1 LKPPQLKRVQGRIG
15 DPTRETVG
23 QPLAIILPEPSRLF
37 VRRAERL
44 DSLAQDHPM
53 SAWLRFM
60 ANIARAQ
67 HRAAAA
73 LPAAQPSAVT
83 EGVAPLTLG
92 DWQTALLEFDPEPD
106 MPDAASE
113 ALLRLRTRN
122 LDALADA
129 YLQGT
134 LRQEETGEAVYVAA
148 ALAVHFAHRA
158 AALPLHALH
167 LLPERG
173 HCPACGSLPVAGV
186 ITAAGQAPG
195 ARYLH
200 CGLCG
205 TAWNHVRAVCITCGE
220 SRGLKLL
227 SIEGGNGVVQA
238 EACDDCHSYA
248 KMLYEANDMQVEAM
262 ADDLASLGL
271 DLLVSEAG
279 YFRHAPNPMI
289 ITAGTHLPGDHP

>member
-1 LKPPQLKRVQGRIG
+1 
-15 DPTRETVG
+15 
-23 QPLAIILPEPSRLF
+23 
-37 VRRAERL
+37 
-44 DSLAQDHPM
+44 
-53 SAWLRFM
+53 
-60 ANIARAQ
+60 
-67 HRAAAA
+67 
-73 LPAAQPSAVT
+73 
-83 EGVAPLTLG
+83 LTLG